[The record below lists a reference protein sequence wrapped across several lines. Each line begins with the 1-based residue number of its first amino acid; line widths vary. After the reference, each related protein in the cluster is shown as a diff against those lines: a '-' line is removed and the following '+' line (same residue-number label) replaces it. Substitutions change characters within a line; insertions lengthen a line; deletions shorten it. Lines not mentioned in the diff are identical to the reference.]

1 MQITNILAEIIHI
14 YKVLDNVPITGVT
27 ELVKNIIEFFANS
40 FGGYIAIGILIF
52 SLILK
57 IIPLPL
63 DIYSKVA
70 TKKNGLKMERMR
82 PELEKLQ
89 KQYANNKELYSQKMM
104 ALYKKEGYSTFSAC
118 LPTIFTLVFF
128 IIVISAF
135 TQYSTF
141 SKIETFN
148 KMAIAYSDSI
158 RESDDVEIRFYDVDE
173 NNKIID
179 KETRYQVIK
188 NKRSQESDPNK
199 IVYEELSSS
208 QYFRVDTVLKE
219 GKDLT
224 AVKTKAQDAAAEVYI
239 EITEKH
245 KFLWVQNIWIEDLP
259 WKKAFVEESVY
270 TSDNFFSFS
279 KGGCSCDVQKIETDI
294 KDASAYK
301 EITGSPKLN
310 AYKERP
316 NGYLILVVLS
326 IGSMLLSQLLM
337 NKTQKAQ
344 LELQSVDDSAKQT
357 NKMMTWMMPIMFGYF
372 SFMYTASFSL
382 YLIVS
387 TLFSTLSTLIINK
400 IVEKKFEKQI
410 KKEEEEKHNKRFA
423 HLNKK
428 ADNKKA
434 EDKKVENSDKK
445 EKTENKKVE
454 NTEKTTETNIENK

>member
-1 MQITNILAEIIHI
+1 MQILNILAQIIPV
-14 YKVLDNVPITGVT
+14 YDSELNNVPITGVT

-40 FGGYIAIGILIF
+40 CGGYIAVGILIF

-70 TKKNGLKMERMR
+70 TKKNGLKMEKMR

-135 TQYSTF
+135 TQYSTY
-141 SKIETFN
+141 SKIDAFN
-148 KMAIAYSDSI
+148 QMAITYS
-158 RESDDVEIRFYDVDE
+158 ESVRNNENVEIRFYDVDN
-173 NNKIID
+173 NNKIIN
-179 KETRYQVIK
+179 KETNYIVIK
-188 NKRSQESDPNK
+188 NKREQESDVNK
-199 IVYEELSSS
+199 VVYEELSSNEL
-208 QYFRVDTVLKE
+208 FRVEIFAADEETK
-219 GKDLT
+219 K
-224 AVKTKAQDAAAEVYI
+224 AVISTAQDAAADVYI
-239 EITEKH
+239 ANAEKN
-245 KFLWVQNIWIEDLP
+245 KFLWVKNIWVEDLP
-259 WKKAFVEESVY
+259 WKHPIVDKDTF
-270 TSDNFFSFS
+270 TSDNFFSYS
-279 KGGCSCDVQKIETDI
+279 QGCSCQANKLTSSI
-294 KDASAYK
+294 KDPDIYLVL
-301 EITGSPKLN
+301 TGSSKL
-310 AYKERP
+310 ASYKNDP
-316 NGYLILVVLS
+316 NGYLILVIIS

-337 NKTQKAQ
+337 NKAQKAQ

-400 IVEKKFEKQI
+400 IVEKRFEKQVQ
-410 KKEEEEKHNKRFA
+410 KEEEERQNKRFA

-428 ADNKKA
+428 IEEKKTA
-434 EDKKVENSDKK
+434 
-445 EKTENKKVE
+445 EKTEENKVE
-454 NTEKTTETNIENK
+454 NTENNTETN